1 MRIDII
7 CPDILP
13 SDFIEDVQ
21 SLLPR
26 PDDGALQ
33 IRFHR
38 AQIEGESLD
47 YEAVEPVY
55 EGTWP
60 QYMDTMGMSMVA
72 EASMEEVQFKSNFT
86 PPALDDPA
94 EVLANKARM
103 DFERLQQEAHQ
114 AVLNHAGHHLDR
126 ETFGSLSQCVL
137 VLTLR
142 GSEENLLEYPIPRL
156 PVARLYQVNHSATQR
171 IPAQVLLSYH
181 ILSLPLRMASTWWGG
196 LAHSR
201 KTWGHEIPQ
210 GCINDIAREDQRGLL
225 LKVKTAD
232 ICDACEESLRQHRI
246 DFQTVE
252 VVREGLERIRATQL
266 GFERLMKRQA
276 GTRVEVGEKVWLPDL
291 NQTLPFPPRE
301 RAIYA
306 TFLQAG
312 ASGITLKRIAD
323 HAPTLRNWYGRFFKG
338 DNPSDIAATIDKLI
352 DPHENNLNEVI
363 SKANSRIRKV
373 LGDRGSKPFLIQGTK
388 GGAYRIALPSEF
400 VQFAVI

>member
-1 MRIDII
+1 MRIDVI

-26 PDDGALQ
+26 PEDGVLQ

-38 AQIEGESLD
+38 ARINGESLD

-55 EGTWP
+55 DGSWP
-60 QYMDTMGMSMVA
+60 EY
-72 EASMEEVQFKSNFT
+72 MEEHSLVADPSPIRFSVGFDT
-86 PPALDDPA
+86 PPLDLSAEDLARKANSDFREFMWTARSAALDNVGPHISR
-94 EVLANKARM
+94 NT
-103 DFERLQQEAHQ
+103 
-114 AVLNHAGHHLDR
+114 LD
-126 ETFGSLSQCVL
+126 SLSECAL

-142 GSEENLLEYPIPRL
+142 GSQENLLEYPIPNL

-171 IPAQVLLSYH
+171 IPAHVLLSYH

-201 KTWGHEIPQ
+201 KTWGHETPQ
-210 GCINDIAREDQRGLL
+210 GCINDIAREDQRTLL
-225 LKVKTAD
+225 LKIKTAD

-246 DFQTVE
+246 DLRIVE
-252 VVREGLERIRATQL
+252 AVREGLEQIRATQL

-301 RAIYA
+301 RALYV

-312 ASGITLKRIAD
+312 ASGITLKHIAD
-323 HAPTLRNWYGRFFKG
+323 HAPALRSWYGRFFKG
-338 DNPSDIAATIDKLI
+338 DNPSDIAATIDKLV

-373 LGDRGSKPFLIQGTK
+373 LGDRGSEPFLIQGTK
-388 GGAYRIALPSEF
+388 GGAYRIVLPREF
-400 VQFAVI
+400 VQFAAV